1 METMKAIK
9 EWWHNVQTESKVKRQ
24 RKAMRAL
31 VKESSEILQA
41 MEFKGEIYLCYHGVP
56 LLTEDSLTSTLADT
70 LEESRGIYVEYMNAK
85 EV

>member
-1 METMKAIK
+1 METMKMIK
-9 EWWHNVQTESKVKRQ
+9 EWWRKVQNDSKVKRQ

-85 EV
+85 EI